1 MHSKF
6 KKIISLILVI
16 TILAAIPV
24 YAAAAEA
31 RASAY
36 FSSYSAYISTSG
48 SGKIDVN
55 FNVVGTGTMTKIG
68 SSVVQIFKADG
79 TRVASC
85 SFALNAYSY
94 IMGYN
99 TFSHSASVPYAG
111 VSGQR
116 YYAIVTFFAK
126 DSKGSDTLNYTTSTV
141 TAK

>member
-48 SGKIDVN
+48 SGKINVN

-99 TFSHSASVPYAG
+99 TF
-111 VSGQR
+111 
-116 YYAIVTFFAK
+116 YAIVTFFAK